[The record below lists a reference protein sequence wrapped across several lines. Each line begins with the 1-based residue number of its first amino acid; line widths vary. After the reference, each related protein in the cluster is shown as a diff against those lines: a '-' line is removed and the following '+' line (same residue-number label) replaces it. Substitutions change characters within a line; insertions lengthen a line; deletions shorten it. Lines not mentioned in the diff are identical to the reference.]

1 MKRHNNLIPLSHDH
15 HHGLVLA
22 NLIKLN
28 APAYKG
34 LPNELSGKI
43 EYTKKF
49 FNMELVRH
57 FKEEEEILYP
67 IVKGKSKEIDILFR
81 EIFVEHLQIKKL
93 VEQLDSSP
101 EPQIILDKL
110 GRLLE
115 SHIRKEERELFE
127 KIQNEFNN
135 GELDGMN
142 TKEKSINES

>member
-15 HHGLVLA
+15 HHGLILA

-28 APAYKG
+28 APVFKG

-43 EYTKKF
+43 EYTKNF
-49 FNMELVRH
+49 FSLELVRH

-67 IVKGKSKEIDILFR
+67 LVKGKSKEIDILFR

-93 VEQLDSSP
+93 IDQLDSST
-101 EPQIILDKL
+101 EPHLILDKL

-115 SHIRKEERELFE
+115 NHIRKEERELFE
-127 KIQNEFNN
+127 MIQNEFNN

-142 TKEKSINES
+142 TREKSINES

>member
-43 EYTKKF
+43 EYTKNF

-67 IVKGKSKEIDILFR
+67 LVKGKSKEIDILFR

-101 EPQIILDKL
+101 EPDIVLDKL

-115 SHIRKEERELFE
+115 NHIRKEERELFE
-127 KIQNEFNN
+127 MIQNKFDN
-135 GELDGMN
+135 GELDGMK

>member
-15 HHGLVLA
+15 HHGLILA

-28 APAYKG
+28 APVFKG

-43 EYTKKF
+43 EYTKNF
-49 FNMELVRH
+49 FSLELVRH

-67 IVKGKSKEIDILFR
+67 LVKGKSKEIDILFR

-93 VEQLDSSP
+93 IDQLDSST
-101 EPQIILDKL
+101 EPLLILDKL

-115 SHIRKEERELFE
+115 NHIRKEERELFE
-127 KIQNEFNN
+127 MIQNEFNN

-142 TKEKSINES
+142 TREKSINES